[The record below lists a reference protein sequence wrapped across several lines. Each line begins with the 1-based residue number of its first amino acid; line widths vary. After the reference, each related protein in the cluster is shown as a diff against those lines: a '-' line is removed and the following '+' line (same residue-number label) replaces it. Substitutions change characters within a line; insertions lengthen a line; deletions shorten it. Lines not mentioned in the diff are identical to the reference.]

1 MAIHQDI
8 QERAREEV
16 ISIFGD
22 EPQDIFPALADLKK
36 LDYINMIIKEVHA
49 MTFIYSYFDLIIL

>member
-22 EPQDIFPALADLKK
+22 EPQDIFPTLADLKK
-36 LDYINMIIKEVHA
+36 LDYINMIIKEVHII
-49 MTFIYSYFDLIIL
+49 TFI